1 MKKTFSQKWFTPK
14 KLLIYFGLLLL
25 YSYLMV
31 VFNDPL
37 VEKDGP
43 FIKKYPTGQIEM
55 KGTVKN
61 GKEDGV
67 WEIFYETGELQVRGT
82 YKNGIRDGSWKMFDE
97 EGNLV
102 KSETYKNGVPDD
114 RFIVKD
120 FIDVT
125 SPTLPIVVDENTTWW
140 GVREGVEE
148 NSMVYSYFITTVS
161 KDLLDSNVIKEWKTT
176 QKEFVTNFYCT
187 QPDLTPMKENNIK
200 IEYNYSDQEGV
211 FLFSINTDNSLCYN

>member
-102 KSETYKNGVPDD
+102 KSETYKNILVIGSEVQTTQL
-114 RFIVKD
+114 D
-120 FIDVT
+120 FEFGGRLNTLYSSSANLEEEFLSTLLTTCRKLFKISISFST
-125 SPTLPIVVDENTTWW
+125 SALSRSI
-140 GVREGVEE
+140 
-148 NSMVYSYFITTVS
+148 SYFELSSNLLSSSKSNFTTSSSSV
-161 KDLLDSNVIKEWKTT
+161 
-176 QKEFVTNFYCT
+176 
-187 QPDLTPMKENNIK
+187 
-200 IEYNYSDQEGV
+200 
-211 FLFSINTDNSLCYN
+211 